1 MAEGLLTIEQ
11 IASRLGRRQERGAA
25 LLIPL
30 IESAEPERAGR
41 LDILFEVRASTLD
54 VQPGEVC
61 LPGGHIERGETALDA
76 AVREATEELLV
87 DPDQISVLGRLEQV
101 EGPGG
106 IPLHPFVATLA
117 GYAGTYSTDEV
128 DRVFTLPLDWV
139 LTHEPTLFAVTST
152 PTFPDDFPWERIG
165 GRAYRWRTRPSETP
179 FYLET
184 EPLVWGATARVLMR
198 LTETLTQ
205 ARAHGRG

>member
-30 IESAEPERAGR
+30 IEAADPERAGR

-61 LPGGHIERGETALDA
+61 LPGGHIERGETACEA
-76 AVREATEELLV
+76 AVREASEELLV
-87 DPDQISVLGRLEQV
+87 DPGQITVLGRLEQV

-106 IPLHPFVATLA
+106 MPLHPFVATLA
-117 GYAGTYSTDEV
+117 GYGGTYSSDEV
-128 DRVFTLPLDWV
+128 DRVFTLPLDWL
-139 LTHEPTLFAVTST
+139 LTHKPTLFAVAMT

-165 GRAYRWRTRPSETP
+165 GPGYRWRPRPTQTP

-184 EPLVWGATARVLMR
+184 DPLVWGATARVLMR
-198 LTETLTQ
+198 LTETLGE
-205 ARAHGRG
+205 ARTHGCG